1 MVRRRAIIL
10 GLSALSLAGLGRTL
24 AAQPASE
31 AEAVKAAEAWL
42 KLVDAGQT
50 AQSWEEAAPLFKQAV
65 TKEQW
70 QQALGSVRTPLGKAT
85 SRQLLSKQTMKSLPG
100 APDGTYVVIQYQT
113 SFEKKSSAVE
123 TITPMLCAGGRF
135 RMSGYYIR

>member
-1 MVRRRAIIL
+1 LKRRAIIL
-10 GLSALSLAGLGRTL
+10 GLSALSLAGVGRAL
-24 AAQPASE
+24 RAQPVSE

-42 KLVDAGQT
+42 ALVDAGQM

-70 QQALGSVRTPLGKAT
+70 LQALGSVRTPLGKVA

-100 APDGTYVVIQYQT
+100 APAGTYVVIQYQT
-113 SFEKKSSAVE
+113 SFEKKSAAVE
-123 TITPMLCAGGRF
+123 TITPMLCDDGRF
-135 RMSGYYIR
+135 RMSGYFIR